1 MGVSPLPPAERFPVR
16 AGFALRKQAGRV
28 EYLRG
33 RLQRGA
39 DGLSV
44 TLAGAQGS
52 GVLRSMSEADCF
64 VVLPEECTAVQAG
77 DTVSVQPFHGLV

>member
-1 MGVSPLPPAERFPVR
+1 MGVSPLPPADRFPAR
-16 AGFALRKQAGRV
+16 ADFAMRKQAGRV

-44 TLAGAQGS
+44 RLAGTQGS

-64 VVLPEECTAVQAG
+64 VVLPADCTGVQPG
-77 DTVSVQPFHGLV
+77 DTVFVQPFHGLV